1 MPKVNFSTTKTKK
14 TTTKSITASTK
25 TKKDGVIATA
35 PASSTGE
42 FIIIIDQQEKNQFI
56 FPKTIKTIRKHLK
69 TADYSLSGY
78 EDRICVE
85 RKSKADAWG
94 SVTEGRDRFRKEYE
108 RMAEFEKKIVVIESN
123 LEDFLIPPVY
133 VKDGRVI
140 QVKTDPKTP
149 INTFIS
155 WFEYYN
161 VPFIFVDNHQLG
173 MVFTMRFLDFFYR
186 HEVERVKGKING

>member
-14 TTTKSITASTK
+14 TTTKSTTTSAK
-25 TKKDGVIATA
+25 TKKDGIITIPTSA
-35 PASSTGE
+35 GE
-42 FIIIIDQQEKNQFI
+42 FIIIIDQQEKHQFV
-56 FPKTIKTIRKHLK
+56 FPKTIKTIKKHLK
-69 TADYSLSGY
+69 TADYSLVGF

-85 RKSKADAWG
+85 RKSKSDAWG

-133 VKDGRVI
+133 IKEGKVI
-140 QVKTDPKTP
+140 QSRVDPKTP

-155 WFEYYN
+155 WFEKYG
-161 VPFIFVDNHQLG
+161 VPFVFVDNHNLG

-186 HEVERVKGKING
+186 HEIERIKEK